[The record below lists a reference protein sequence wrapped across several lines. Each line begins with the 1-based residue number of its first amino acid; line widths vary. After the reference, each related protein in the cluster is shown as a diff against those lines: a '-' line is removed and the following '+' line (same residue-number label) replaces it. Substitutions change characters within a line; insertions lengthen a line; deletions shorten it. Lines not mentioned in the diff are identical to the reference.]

1 MSTATDNRFAHSA
14 LLYRGDSEYLATTVS
29 FVRAGLSAGEP
40 VAVAVPAARIAL
52 LRGELGRT
60 AARIHLVDLATVGRN
75 PGWILPGVLRE
86 FADRYPGRPV
96 RIVEEPI
103 WPGRGVDEYP
113 ACVRH
118 EALVNRSFAGQAV
131 TIRCMYDAERLDR
144 AALADVARTH
154 PLVLERDATRVDG
167 RYAPEAV
174 LAAYNTKLPAPANA
188 EMCVVAAAS
197 LPRLRRVATEFGLRQ
212 GLSADRTD
220 DLVLTLT
227 ELATNSIEHAHCAA
241 TVLLGRARDYV
252 ACQVRDNGFISDPLA
267 GRRPVPPAAS
277 RGRGL
282 LMVNHLADLVRVY
295 TVPGRT
301 ITEVRFATDVVT
313 DPTLAS
319 DADADADVDGDVDA
333 PVRL

>member
-1 MSTATDNRFAHSA
+1 MSTATADRFVHSA

-29 FVRAGLSAGEP
+29 FVRAGVAAGEP

-60 AARIHLVDLATVGRN
+60 AAQIRMVDMATAGRN
-75 PGWILPGVLRE
+75 PGWILPGILRE
-86 FADRYPGRPV
+86 FADQYPDRPV

-103 WPGRGVDEYP
+103 WHGRGVDEYS

-131 TIRCMYDAERLDR
+131 TVRCLYDAERLDR
-144 AALADVARTH
+144 ATLADVARTH
-154 PLVLERDATRVDG
+154 PLVVERGATRADG
-167 RYAPEAV
+167 RYAPDAV
-174 LAAYNTKLPAPANA
+174 LAAYNTTLPAPANA
-188 EMCVVAAAS
+188 EMCVVDAAA

-212 GLSADRTD
+212 GLSVDRTD

-241 TVLLGRARDYV
+241 TVLLGRAHDHV
-252 ACQVRDNGFISDPLA
+252 VCQVRDNGFISDPLA
-267 GRRPVPPAAS
+267 GRRPVPPAAG

-313 DPTLAS
+313 DPTRAAWPAV
-319 DADADADVDGDVDA
+319 DADADA

>member
-1 MSTATDNRFAHSA
+1 MSTTTADRFAHSA
-14 LLYRGDSEYLATTVS
+14 LLYRGDGEYLAATVS
-29 FVRAGLSAGEP
+29 FVRAGVAAGEP

-52 LRGELGRT
+52 LRAELGET
-60 AARIHLVDLATVGRN
+60 ADLVRMVDMSTAGRN

-86 FADRYPGRPV
+86 FADQYPDRPV

-103 WPGRGVDEYP
+103 WHGRGVDEYP

-118 EALVNRSFAGQAV
+118 EALINQSFAGQPV
-131 TIRCMYDAERLDR
+131 TVRCPYDAERLDR
-144 AALADVARTH
+144 TVLADAARTH
-154 PLVLERDATRVDG
+154 PLVVEQGATRASG
-167 RYAPEAV
+167 EYAPDAV
-174 LAAYNTKLPAPANA
+174 LATYNTTLPAPANA
-188 EMCVVAAAS
+188 EMCVVDAAALS
-197 LPRLRRVATEFGLRQ
+197 RLRRVGTEFGLRQ

-241 TVLLGRARDYV
+241 TVLLGRTHDDV
-252 ACQVRDNGFISDPLA
+252 VCQVRDNGHISDPLA
-267 GRRPVPPAAS
+267 GRRPVPPAAA

-301 ITEVRFATDVVT
+301 ITEVRFAIDVVT
-313 DPTLAS
+313 DPRWAS
-319 DADADADVDGDVDA
+319 WDGLDA